1 MSDLRDWFQ
10 TPPGQQAL
18 AWERARLDE
27 ALADVF
33 GYHAVQL
40 GLAGIDALAAN
51 RMPHRWL
58 ACETLAPERGADEP
72 RPALVT
78 DTRALPFAEASLD
91 LVVLPHTLEFRQDPH
106 ASLREV
112 QRVLVAEGRVAITGF
127 NPVSLWG
134 WRQWRARWLGG
145 RPYLPV
151 SGEFIS
157 PGRLRDWLRLLEFEL
172 ELAEFGCYQPA
183 VRSAGALA
191 RFGWL
196 DRLGERWWPILGA
209 SYCIV
214 AVKRVRGPLLIGQS
228 WRKMAASVGKQ
239 PSVAGRVKPSG
250 HHKENNL
257 GSH

>member
-1 MSDLRDWFQ
+1 M
-10 TPPGQQAL
+10 
-18 AWERARLDE
+18 
-27 ALADVF
+27 
-33 GYHAVQL
+33 
-40 GLAGIDALAAN
+40 
-51 RMPHRWL
+51 
-58 ACETLAPERGADEP
+58 
-72 RPALVT
+72 
-78 DTRALPFAEASLD
+78 
-91 LVVLPHTLEFRQDPH
+91 
-106 ASLREV
+106 
-112 QRVLVAEGRVAITGF
+112 
-127 NPVSLWG
+127 
-134 WRQWRARWLGG
+134 
-145 RPYLPV
+145 
-151 SGEFIS
+151 
-157 PGRLRDWLRLLEFEL
+157 RDWLRLLEFEL
-172 ELAEFGCYQPA
+172 ESAEFGCYQPA